1 MDGFHPCFF
10 CGKPATDVHHCFGG
24 ANRPK
29 SEKYGLVVCLCRGCH
44 DKVHFGND
52 RSMMDELHK
61 YGQRLFNAK
70 YPELDFAKIF
80 HRNYLEEG
88 DSKCLDSISL

>member
-1 MDGFHPCFF
+1 M
-10 CGKPATDVHHCFGG
+10 
-24 ANRPK
+24 
-29 SEKYGLVVCLCRGCH
+29 VVCLCRECH
-44 DKVHFGND
+44 DKAHFGKD

-70 YPELDFAKIF
+70 YPKLDFVKIF